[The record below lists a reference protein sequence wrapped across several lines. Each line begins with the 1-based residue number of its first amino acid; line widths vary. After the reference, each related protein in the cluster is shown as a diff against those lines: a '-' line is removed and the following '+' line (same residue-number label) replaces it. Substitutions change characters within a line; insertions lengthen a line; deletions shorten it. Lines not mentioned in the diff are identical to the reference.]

1 MRRAEADEIA
11 RSAGWLS
18 VQDEPIRAAM
28 LLRARII
35 ALKTGESF
43 FNVEEERNGLFC
55 LLRGSVLV
63 QLPCRDNVL
72 RCSYLGGPVIWFGHP
87 PSWRSPERS
96 MTALAPEPSVAL
108 HLTPRQ
114 LRELRILFPELEA
127 RLVEIPHHIAR
138 LSVQTAADLLIR
150 RADLR
155 ILATLARIACPAETT
170 FGPQPGLETIC
181 LTQAQLGEMANVSR
195 NVVNQ
200 VMVRLNEL
208 GVIRLRYQKITILQC
223 ERLLQLA
230 AGGEEAALGAVAKAP
245 RPPSRRVTTLRTA

>member
-18 VQDEPIRAAM
+18 VQEEPIRAAV
-28 LLRARII
+28 LLRARILT
-35 ALKTGESF
+35 LKRGESF
-43 FNVEEERNGLFC
+43 FNVDEERNGLFC

-87 PSWRSPERS
+87 PSWRSPDRS
-96 MTALAPEPSVAL
+96 MTTLAPEPSVAL
-108 HLTPRQ
+108 HLTTRQ
-114 LRELRILFPELEA
+114 LRELRSLFPELEA
-127 RLVEIPHHIAR
+127 RLAEIPHHIAR

-150 RADLR
+150 RAELR
-155 ILATLARIACPAETT
+155 VLATLARIACPSETP
-170 FGPQPGLETIC
+170 FGSQSGLKTIC

-200 VMVRLNEL
+200 VLMRLNEL
-208 GVIRLRYQKITILQC
+208 GVIRLRYQKIAILQH

-230 AGGEEAALGAVAKAP
+230 AGEEEAAFGASARAA
-245 RPPSRRVTTLRTA
+245 RPPARRITTLRMA

>member
-1 MRRAEADEIA
+1 MRRSEAEDIA

-18 VQDEPIRAAM
+18 VQDEPIRAAI

-35 ALKTGESF
+35 TLKAGESF

-72 RCSYLGGPVIWFGHP
+72 RCCYLGGPVIWFGHP
-87 PSWRSPERS
+87 PSWRPSDRR
-96 MTALAPEPSVAL
+96 MTTLASEPSVAL
-108 HLTPRQ
+108 HLNTRQ
-114 LRELRILFPELEA
+114 LGELRSLFPDLEA
-127 RLVEIPHHIAR
+127 RLTDIPHHIAR

-155 ILATLARIACPAETT
+155 VMATLARIVHPSETP
-170 FGPQPGLETIC
+170 FGPQAGLATIC
-181 LTQAQLGEMANVSR
+181 LSQAQLGEMANVSR

-200 VMVRLNEL
+200 VLIRLSDL
-208 GVIRLRYQKITILQC
+208 GVIELRYQKITVLQR
-223 ERLLQLA
+223 ERLLELS
-230 AGGEEAALGAVAKAP
+230 AGEPPAVGVAAKAT
-245 RPPSRRVTTLRTA
+245 RPSARRMMAVRAG